1 MRCAKCGHEN
11 PAEAKFCGRCAT
23 RLAPAEPSIPVAPTG
38 HPSSAGDVSQ
48 GLKIG
53 IILGTLFIP
62 LLGIIMG
69 IVYMKDPSPAKKQA
83 GKLWLW
89 TGIGVMAVYCICTL
103 ISGVLSNVANEY

>member
-23 RLAPAEPSIPVAPTG
+23 RLAPAEPSIQVG
-38 HPSSAGDVSQ
+38 PSAYPPAAGEVSQ

-53 IILGTLFIP
+53 IILGTLLIP

-69 IVYMKDPSPAKKQA
+69 VIYMKEPSPAKKQV
-83 GKLWLW
+83 GKLWLYV
-89 TGIGVMAVYCICTL
+89 GIGVVAAYCICSVVSGTL
-103 ISGVLSNVANEY
+103 SELSNY